1 MTDDIDR
8 EHRRLLDVAL
18 MLVEERSLRSFTL
31 REVARG
37 AGVSQAAA
45 HRHFA
50 DKAALL
56 TALAEEGF
64 RALTACM
71 LAERRVSTSP
81 AASSAAGAGY
91 LLFAAKN
98 PARYRVM
105 FGRGSDEHRP
115 RCATSAASRESFQVL
130 LEAIVDDQRRGL
142 LRDGDAHELALV
154 AWSIVHGLAALVIDG
169 HVDVVRAG
177 PEANPAAVRSLAR
190 RMLRLAF
197 EGMAA
202 R

>member
-1 MTDDIDR
+1 MTDDIDI
-8 EHRRLLDVAL
+8 ERRALLDFAL
-18 MLVEERSLRSFTL
+18 MLVEQRTIRNFTL

-45 HRHFA
+45 RRHFA

-56 TALAEEGF
+56 TALAEDGF

-71 LAERRVSTSP
+71 LAEHRASTSP
-81 AASSAAGAGY
+81 AASSAAGTGY

-105 FGRGSDEHRP
+105 FGRGADENVP
-115 RCATSAASRESFQVL
+115 RCATSAAGRESFQVL

-142 LRDGDAHELALV
+142 LRDDDAHELALV
-154 AWSIVHGLAALVIDG
+154 AWSIVHGLASLVIDG
-169 HVDVVRAG
+169 HVDVVRHG
-177 PEANPAAVRSLAR
+177 PEANPTAVRSLAR